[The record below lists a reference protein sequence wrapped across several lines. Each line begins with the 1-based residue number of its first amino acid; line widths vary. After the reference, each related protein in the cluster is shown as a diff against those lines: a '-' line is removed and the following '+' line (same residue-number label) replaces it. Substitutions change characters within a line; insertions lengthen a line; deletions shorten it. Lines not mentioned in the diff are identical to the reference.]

1 MNQMQIDPVV
11 EFREQDSL
19 ISYYRNRNLILGQQL
34 QEAFA
39 RIAAFEAAAA
49 PAAAGEPPAVAEK
62 SSTRRS
68 AAKPVSTEVADGE
81 AR

>member
-34 QEAFA
+34 QEALA
-39 RIAAFEAAAA
+39 RIAAIEAAAA
-49 PAAAGEPPAVAEK
+49 PTATEEPPAVAGK
-62 SSTRRS
+62 SPARKPS
-68 AAKPVSTEVADGE
+68 AKPSSTEVADGE